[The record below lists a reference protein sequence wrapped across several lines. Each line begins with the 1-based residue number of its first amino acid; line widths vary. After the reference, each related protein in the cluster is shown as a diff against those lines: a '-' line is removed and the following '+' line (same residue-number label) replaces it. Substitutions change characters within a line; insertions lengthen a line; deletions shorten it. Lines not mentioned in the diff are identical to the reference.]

1 MFHISRQPQRCE
13 LSAIFCIFRQDFL
26 LHSFL
31 GNLPVKVWTQID
43 ITFATPIFWRQ
54 EMTSS
59 EHLLIHA
66 TTLLGKRLCHAIY
79 LISPVSKLP
88 KACGKYFWTCIQLLE
103 CPILPSRKMCLSQK
117 SRGEVLQIFS
127 GSPCG
132 QERLNSNSRVAFD
145 HQIVIIII
153 KIVFGC
159 RNEKK

>member
-1 MFHISRQPQRCE
+1 MTLINIKHVSHLKATAALRIVGN
-13 LSAIFCIFRQDFL
+13 IFPEDFL

-31 GNLPVKVWTQID
+31 SNLPVKVWTQID

-79 LISPVSKLP
+79 LIFPVSKLP

-117 SRGEVLQIFS
+117 SRVVAQAHPADRS
-127 GSPCG
+127 G
-132 QERLNSNSRVAFD
+132 
-145 HQIVIIII
+145 
-153 KIVFGC
+153 
-159 RNEKK
+159 